1 MDTIFLKVLN
11 MSIGA
16 CYVIAAVMLA
26 RLLLRRAPKIYSYLL
41 WAVVGFRLCCPFS
54 FQSFFS
60 LFSVKPL
67 QSTLS
72 PGSGAAN
79 PVFFP
84 DVYGTLEHTA
94 LTPQNLPI
102 SGGSPAGY
110 TGSLPSLEGTAAVA
124 ADTYTI
130 MDIAAFIWIAGI
142 LLLLLSGMVSYLL
155 IGRKMASAVRME
167 DDVWQSDKVRTPFI
181 LGVIRPKIYIP
192 FGLTGESLSYVLT
205 HECIHLQR
213 KDHLVK
219 IFAFLVLT
227 LHWFNPLVWLSFRLL
242 NKDMEMSCDE
252 QVLQKLD
259 GQNGHEKKGY
269 SLSLLSFASDGRFY
283 ALGPLAFGE
292 LAVKSRIKNV
302 LRWEQP
308 KRCMTACALV
318 FCLVVTAACAANPPG
333 EDSQQKLTGN
343 VVAEVWGYRIT
354 DDWLSYRAMNLQY
367 MGHENPVDGA
377 MEAILRHLWL
387 ESQVVYEAVTA
398 EEIDAYVKK
407 TVSDFDAMSEDEKEG
422 YFESIGYTYEEWKN
436 HYLPQY
442 DARTVI
448 VAEKA
453 AEKNGGEV
461 PAADIES
468 MDPKITDPQAIE
480 KLRRQYPGVVVSFEE
495 IEGSVSAWAKE
506 QGSSDFEICTTV
518 TSLTG
523 KTKQVYLKM
532 TQESVPYYVWLV
544 LEKRD
549 DGTWQA
555 GISEKKSVSQA
566 ISDLNR
572 TQLTLVAEGGSKRTA
587 YSFENFCLFP
597 DIGEYNFGMVA
608 IDWTEGKETV
618 TVNLRQ
624 GMKHNIIDG

>member
-11 MSIGA
+11 MSTGA

-54 FQSFFS
+54 FQSVFS
-60 LFSVKPL
+60 LFSMKPL

-72 PGSGAAN
+72 TGSGAAN

-94 LTPQNLPI
+94 LTPQNLPV
-102 SGGSPAGY
+102 SGGSPVGY

-142 LLLLLSGMVSYLL
+142 ILFLLYGMVSYLL
-155 IGRKMASAVRME
+155 IRRMVAPAVRME

-205 HECIHLQR
+205 HEHIHLQR

-219 IFAFLVLT
+219 NFAFLVLT

-283 ALGPLAFGE
+283 APGPLAFGE
-292 LAVKSRIKNV
+292 SAVKSRIKNV

-333 EDSQQKLTGN
+333 EGGKPQETKGN

-354 DDWLSYRAMNLQY
+354 EDWLEYRAMNLQY
-367 MGHENPVDGA
+367 MGHENP
-377 MEAILRHLWL
+377 
-387 ESQVVYEAVTA
+387 
-398 EEIDAYVKK
+398 
-407 TVSDFDAMSEDEKEG
+407 
-422 YFESIGYTYEEWKN
+422 
-436 HYLPQY
+436 QY
-442 DARTVI
+442 D
-448 VAEKA
+448 
-453 AEKNGGEV
+453 
-461 PAADIES
+461 
-468 MDPKITDPQAIE
+468 IE
-480 KLRRQYPGVVVSFEE
+480 KLRSQYPGVIVSFEE

-506 QGSSDFEICTTV
+506 QGASDFEICTTV

-532 TQESVPYYVWLV
+532 TQDSVPYYVWLV
-544 LEKRD
+544 LEKKD
-549 DGTWQA
+549 NGTWHA
-555 GISEKKSVSQA
+555 GISERKSESQA
-566 ISDLNR
+566 VSDLNR
-572 TQLTLVAEGGSKRTA
+572 TQLTLVSEGGSKRTA

-597 DIGEYNFGMVA
+597 DEEEYNFGMVV
-608 IDWTEGKETV
+608 IDWTDGKETV
-618 TVNLRQ
+618 TVNFRQ
-624 GMKHNIIDG
+624 GMQHNIIDRAVPGFYFQADMSNPKQPRITMSQMYSSTSGSGQDIASNVLDDVNPELYYGKFDIPVEQLQELAALIYEYVPLYAAAE